1 MKNEIEAQK
10 QIAMQMTQNDLRD
23 LGLEEVGYVRQY
35 TVKGKPA
42 WVLHAA
48 DGTALAVQDTP
59 VSLRLSAQHH
69 ELDIVSLH

>member
-1 MKNEIEAQK
+1 MKNEIETQK
-10 QIAMQMTQNDLRD
+10 DIALRMTQSDLRD

-35 TVKGKPA
+35 IVKGKPA

-59 VSLRLSAQHH
+59 LSLRLSAQHH

>member
-1 MKNEIEAQK
+1 MTYDVHAQK
-10 QIAMQMTQNDLRD
+10 EFAMGMTQNDLRE

-35 TVKGKPA
+35 TVKGKLA

-59 VSLRLSAQHH
+59 VSLRLSAQQH
-69 ELDIVSLH
+69 ELDILPLH

>member
-1 MKNEIEAQK
+1 MKNEVEAQK
-10 QIAMQMTQNDLRD
+10 QIALQMTQNDLRD

>member
-1 MKNEIEAQK
+1 MTNDVQEQK
-10 QIAMQMTQNDLRD
+10 IIAMQMTQNDLRD

>member
-1 MKNEIEAQK
+1 MTQDVHAQK
-10 QIAMQMTQNDLRD
+10 EFAMGMTQNDLRD

-35 TVKGKPA
+35 TVKGKLA

-59 VSLRLSAQHH
+59 VSLRLSAQQH
-69 ELDIVSLH
+69 ELDILPLH